1 MDEVRVG
8 IIGLGNVGSGT
19 LSILAENADQIALK
33 LGFRLKV
40 AAVCSRSV
48 HSKQLPPQ
56 LNGVFKTTDWRE
68 VVTHPDVQIVAELV
82 GGTGVASEI
91 VEAAIQNRKSVV
103 TANKELMAACGPEI
117 WDRAIRA
124 GINLA
129 MEASVCG
136 GIPIHAV
143 LREGISGDNV
153 TALYGILNGTCNY
166 MLTEMEKRGVPLSS
180 VLEEAQML
188 GYAEADPSADID
200 GYDARSKLVL
210 LAALAFGEKI
220 TPSDIFLEGIR
231 RITPV
236 DFRYAAQLKHTIRL
250 ICGARKIPEGLVLY
264 VRPALIPTST
274 ILAGVQGAYN
284 AVWVRGEYGEDTFYY
299 GWGAGAR
306 PTGVAV
312 TSDLMRVAREIR
324 SGSPERVSPFA
335 HERLGQNM
343 PVSVMFQKRA
353 YYLRFRVDDRPGI
366 IATLAG
372 ILMRKNIGVEAVLQ
386 EPCETRHDLPF
397 VIIAEPTYEHSMREA
412 HRGDGAAR
420 IHAGNAARASDGD
433 VFMSRAGMRLL
444 FWLSPSPPA
453 AQTPARR
460 ASPNDSLQRPG
471 VLIREMKL
479 EPGMTVADIGTGI
492 GNMLPLLSRRVG
504 PTGRVLAEDTEDELL
519 AAAKGVRAKPEPRK
533 RHLHQ
538 GYGYGPQTSRRPG
551 GRRIRLRRLPPFQQ
565 PGKDA
570 RGVL

>member
-1 MDEVRVG
+1 V
-8 IIGLGNVGSGT
+8 GLGNVGSGT
-19 LSILAENADQIALK
+19 LAILAENADQIALK

-40 AAVCSRSV
+40 TAVCSRSV
-48 HSKQLPPQ
+48 HAKQLPA
-56 LNGVFKTTDWRE
+56 GIGDVFKTTDWRE

-82 GGTGVASEI
+82 GGTGIASEI
-91 VEAAIQNRKSVV
+91 IEAAIQNRKSVV

-153 TALYGILNGTCNY
+153 MALYGILNGTCNY
-166 MLTEMEKRGVPLSS
+166 ILTEMEKRGVPLAAI
-180 VLEEAQML
+180 LEEAQML

-200 GYDARSKLVL
+200 GFDARSKLAL

-220 TPSDIFLEGIR
+220 TQSDIFVEGIR
-231 RITPV
+231 RVTPV

-264 VRPALIPTST
+264 VRPALIPAST

-284 AVWVRGEYGEDTFYY
+284 AVWVRGKYGEDTFYY
-299 GWGAGAR
+299 GWGAGAL

-312 TSDLMRVAREIR
+312 TSDLMRV
-324 SGSPERVSPFA
+324 SPFA
-335 HERLGQNM
+335 HERLGENM
-343 PVSVMFQKRA
+343 PVSIMFQKRA

-386 EPCETRHDLPF
+386 EPSENRRDLPF

-412 HRGDGAAR
+412 LQEMAQLD
-420 IHAGNAARASDGD
+420 
-433 VFMSRAGMRLL
+433 FMEEAPLALPME
-444 FWLSPSPPA
+444 
-453 AQTPARR
+453 T
-460 ASPNDSLQRPG
+460 SL
-471 VLIREMKL
+471 
-479 EPGMTVADIGTGI
+479 
-492 GNMLPLLSRRVG
+492 
-504 PTGRVLAEDTEDELL
+504 
-519 AAAKGVRAKPEPRK
+519 
-533 RHLHQ
+533 
-538 GYGYGPQTSRRPG
+538 
-551 GRRIRLRRLPPFQQ
+551 
-565 PGKDA
+565 
-570 RGVL
+570 